1 MNTQAIILLLL
12 LSILLVNAQFNQP
25 RTSNRRTIFRP
36 MTRNSGIVGRR
47 GRGPVAPAPL
57 RNNIGHQTGIRAPGF
72 KPPVGIAKKLND
84 AVDFRALARVLLK
97 Q

>member
-1 MNTQAIILLLL
+1 MNTHIILVLL
-12 LSILLVNAQFNQP
+12 LSILLVNAQFNQT
-25 RTSNRRTIFRP
+25 RTSNRRTIVRP
-36 MTRNSGIVGRR
+36 MTRNSVGRR

>member
-1 MNTQAIILLLL
+1 MNTLSVILLLL
-12 LSILLVNAQFNQP
+12 AMVMVIDSQFQP
-25 RTSNRRTIFRP
+25 RTSNRRVIFRP

-47 GRGPVAPAPL
+47 GGPVAPAPF
-57 RNNIGHQTGIRAPGF
+57 RNNGNRQGGRPPGF